1 MNFGQRLKELRKA
14 KKITQQE
21 LGDIIHVSKVS
32 ISGYETGN
40 RSPDSTTLN
49 AIADYF
55 GVSLDYLQGRTDNDQ
70 ELYKLSE
77 KETKDIAIE
86 VQNMLEGMNTDA
98 EVNFYGEPMS
108 DDDKELLAAALETA
122 LQVSKRAAKKKFT
135 RNDYKDKKSG
145 G

>member
-1 MNFGQRLKELRKA
+1 MVKGYRISELRENKRLSQSDLA
-14 KKITQQE
+14 KR
-21 LGDIIHVSKVS
+21 LGMSQSTIAMW
-32 ISGYETGN
+32 ETN
-40 RSPDSTTLN
+40 KRSLSDDQLN
-49 AIADYF
+49 KLADFF
-55 GVSLDYLQGRTDNDQ
+55 GVTSDYLLGRTDEKNDN
-70 ELYKLSE
+70 YSLSE